1 MKRPKTK
8 PLGLEP
14 VTIRHQVAVG
24 GRVVDAASKRP
35 IPGARV
41 RLTGKGALPSQEF
54 TTTSAGYYYFL
65 DLPDGTYE
73 LHAWHG
79 AGGTRR
85 GQVRNRAK
93 VARDPEGNLPSLFL
107 DLPLVQTTVSG
118 SVTAPGKRPVMM
130 AQVRIQGSGE
140 QAFTN
145 DEGQYFLRG
154 VEKGNRT
161 LRVTAQGFKQADHP
175 VKVSEAGGEYTVDIR
190 LERAAPATHT
200 Q

>member
-1 MKRPKTK
+1 MKRRKTK
-8 PLGLEP
+8 SLELEP
-14 VTIRHQVAVG
+14 VTIHHQVAVG

-41 RLTGKGALPSQEF
+41 RITGKGALPTQEF
-54 TTTSAGYYYFL
+54 TTTNSGYYYFI
-65 DLPDGTYE
+65 DLPDGAYE

-85 GQVRNRAK
+85 GQARNRAK

-118 SVTAPGKRPVMM
+118 SVTATGKRPVMM

-145 DEGQYFLRG
+145 ADGQYWLRG

-161 LRVTAQGFKQADHP
+161 LRVTAQGFKQSDHP
-175 VKVSEAGGEYTVDIR
+175 VRVIEVGGECTVDIR
-190 LERAAPATHT
+190 LERANPTPQA